1 MQGQNFHHQQE
12 FSQGTN
18 NSEEGMGQE
27 ADPGGELHLHCD
39 WENIAGCCHS
49 HAGGEHNLLAVAM
62 QDTVIGV
69 PGSWQGEGDVY
80 FLVGF
85 SAFERETETRRAGV
99 WFTKVSE
106 QQSLGEGEHTND

>member
-1 MQGQNFHHQQE
+1 MQGQNFHDPQE
-12 FSQGTN
+12 FLRGTN
-18 NSEEGMGQE
+18 NSEELMSQE
-27 ADPGGELHLHCD
+27 AAHGAEFPMHLHCD
-39 WENIAGCCHS
+39 WEYIAGCCHS
-49 HAGGEHNLLAVAM
+49 HAGGEHNLLAVAV

-85 SAFERETETRRAGV
+85 SAFEKETRKAGF

-106 QQSLGEGEHTND
+106 QRSLG